1 MPFTTLRTY
10 EIEPLM
16 GLQEIR
22 LRGIEVLQTNGV
34 VAVLKLRAE
43 VDALRATLEGVEIL
57 FHGPTLLSQLVLQVT
72 TECAPR
78 LYVQHPSG
86 LRYPIHETS
95 GSVAKFVLNT
105 LEDEP
110 SFVYWAK
117 LSAGCRLF
125 LSAANGSSGIFDLS
139 MVVEPISG

>member
-22 LRGIEVLQTNGV
+22 LRGIEVLQTTG
-34 VAVLKLRAE
+34 E
-43 VDALRATLEGVEIL
+43 TTLEGVEIL